1 MRTVPLCPHT
11 SHYVRPAIAGLLAV
25 CLFLLLSAGA
35 RLHAQALAGLAGTV
49 TDASGAVVPGAKV
62 TITNDGTKVATSAT
76 SSSAGTYNVTGLVP
90 GTYTIKIEAKGF
102 QTSSLNSVNVA
113 VGQTATENAVLETG
127 QSSQTVNVTA
137 SAIAL
142 NTVAPSLDTTIQNQV
157 VQALPVEISGRGRQI
172 DSFIFLAPGVTGSS
186 FSHRING
193 GVDFQNEVVFNGL
206 PLVSA
211 ETQGY
216 QTIINPPFDLINQF
230 NVLRSSFSAQYG
242 LAQGVITYQFTSGTN
257 QLHGSAFEIARNNF
271 FDARGAY
278 NPTVPIDKEH
288 NYGFSVGGPVII
300 PKLYNGKNR
309 TFFFATSEWY
319 RFNQTL
325 TTFSTVPTEAE
336 RNGNFSGL
344 GTQIFDPTTGAP
356 FPNNQIPTNRF
367 SPLSASLLKYL
378 PAPTTGGLTNNFA
391 PESGVIPTRQT
402 NWGYTIDHNI
412 NEKQAL
418 HFAEW
423 RDKYSTI
430 ATTNNYFQNGSPL
443 SGALNEPSLGTGF
456 FLTYSNTITPNL
468 VMSAGMSWAGE
479 LNDQYSSQ
487 ENTPFSGVASS
498 VEVPTI
504 YFNGPL
510 SPSAWGTNAG
520 QTYSVNRKLGISI
533 ANNWLYTHGKHTFNF
548 GVELRRAYQD
558 DNECQQCSGSFSFSN
573 FTTADPNNLSSTG
586 NAFASLLLGQADSA
600 IRQQANELRLRNL
613 DVSPYVQD
621 DIKLTSR
628 FTLNVGLRWDIMRP
642 FQELNNQV
650 AFFDP
655 NIPNPGADGLLG
667 AATKLG
673 ICNGCANYTRAWT
686 QWSHFSPRLGFTYE
700 LNNKT
705 VLQSG
710 FSMNYLDGGAF
721 EFGTNKVAVS
731 YGNLLQ
737 GVFQRVSNNSTTPGY
752 GSWDTQVMPFPTPPV
767 FGPNI
772 GNGST
777 IHAFNRN
784 ADTAPYVMTWN
795 AGIQRELPWNLL
807 FTGTYVGN
815 KVNHLPSAL
824 NPFNQ
829 LNPAYLSQYGSLL
842 GQPVTSVPGAP
853 IPYAGFLN
861 DFPGASLQQA
871 LRPYPQYANII
882 NNFDQTGASMYNAL
896 QLTAEKRLTNG
907 LSFLVSYTLSKMM
920 SDTNS
925 GFSTFANNSL
935 DKENQK
941 AEWTVDNNDQTN
953 TLTISGT
960 YELPIGPGKAFLNKK
975 GILSQVLG
983 GWQISPIL
991 TYATGTPLFSG
1002 TGGSVNVPGDPLDN
1016 NCTNCNRANVVA
1028 GVPQM
1033 FNYNNVYKGLPVI
1046 NSAAFSNPGPWALG
1060 DATRVLSGV
1069 RNQFQSNEDLAVSK
1083 SFGTERYKF
1092 ELRMDYFNILN
1103 RVIFSGGSCSLPTLL
1118 TDPNF
1123 GKSINCQGNL
1133 PRQGQAQ
1140 LRFTF

>member
-1 MRTVPLCPHT
+1 MTVPCFRARAYIRSALIGC
-11 SHYVRPAIAGLLAV
+11 LAF
-25 CLFLLLSAGA
+25 CLLLSLSSNS
-35 RLHAQALAGLAGTV
+35 RLYAQALAGLSGTV
-49 TDASGAVVPGAKV
+49 TDPSGAIVPDAKV
-62 TITNDGTKVATSAT
+62 TITNDATKVSTTATT
-76 SSSAGTYNVTGLVP
+76 SSAGTYSVTGLVP
-90 GTYTIKIEAKGF
+90 GVYTVKVEAKGF
-102 QTSSLNSVNVA
+102 QTSSLTDVHVD
-113 VGQTATENAVLETG
+113 VGKITTQNAALQTGEA
-127 QSSQTVNVTA
+127 SQTVTVTE

-142 NTVAPSLDTTIQNQV
+142 NTTAPSLDTTIQNEV
-157 VQALPVEISGRGRQI
+157 VQALPIEIAGRGRQI
-172 DSFIFLAPGVTGSS
+172 DNFIFLAPGVTGST

-206 PLVSA
+206 PLVSS

-257 QLHGSAFEIARNNF
+257 QLHGSAFEIARNDF

-278 NPTVPIDKEH
+278 NPTVPVDKEH
-288 NYGFSVGGPVII
+288 NYGFSVGGPVIL

-319 RFNQTL
+319 RYNQTL
-325 TTFSTVPTEAE
+325 NTFSTVPTLAE
-336 RNGNFSGL
+336 RQGDFSGI
-344 GTQIFDPTTGAP
+344 GTTIYDPTTGQP

-378 PAPTTGGLTNNFA
+378 PAPTTGGFTNNFA
-391 PESGVIPTRQT
+391 PETGIIPNRQT
-402 NWGYTIDHNI
+402 NWGFTIDHNI

-418 HFAEW
+418 HYAEW
-423 RDKYSTI
+423 RDNYSNI
-430 ATTNNYFQNGSPL
+430 AQTNNYFPNGSVL
-443 SGALNEPSLGTGF
+443 AGSKFQPSLGTGF

-468 VMSAGMSWAGE
+468 VMTAGMSWAGE
-479 LNDQYSSQ
+479 INNQFSLQ
-487 ENTPFSGVASS
+487 ENYSFPGVAGS
-498 VEVPTI
+498 VQLPTI

-510 SPSAWGTNAG
+510 SPTTWGTDTG
-520 QTYSVNRKLGISI
+520 WTQSINRKLGVSI
-533 ANNWLYTHGKHTFNF
+533 ANNWLWVHGKHTLNF

-558 DNECQQCSGSFSFSN
+558 DNECQQCAGSFSFSN
-573 FTTADPNNLSSTG
+573 FTTANPNDLSSTG
-586 NAFASLLLGQADSA
+586 NSFASFLLGQADSA

-613 DVSPYVQD
+613 SVSPYLQD

-642 FQELNNQV
+642 FTEVSNQV
-650 AFFDP
+650 VFFDP
-655 NIPNPGADGLLG
+655 NIPNPGAGGRLG

-673 ICNGCANYTRAWT
+673 ICDGCANYERAWT
-686 QWSHFSPRLGFTYE
+686 QWSHFSPRLGFTYQ
-700 LNNKT
+700 LNQKT
-705 VLQSG
+705 VVQSG
-710 FSMNYLDGGAF
+710 FSMNYLNGGAF

-737 GVFQRVSNNSTTPGY
+737 GVFQRVSNNSNIPGY
-752 GSWDTQVMPFPTPPV
+752 GSWDAQVMPFPTPAP
-767 FGPNI
+767 FSPNI
-772 GNGST
+772 GNGAT

-784 ADTAPYVMTWN
+784 ADTAPYITTWN
-795 AGIQRELPWNLL
+795 AGIQRELPWNLF

-829 LNPAYLSQYGSLL
+829 LDPAYLAQYGSLL

-853 IPYAGFLN
+853 IPYPGFLT

-882 NNFDQTGASMYNAL
+882 NNFDQTGAARYNAM
-896 QLTAEKRLTNG
+896 QLTGEKRFTNG
-907 LSFLVSYTLSKMM
+907 LSFLVSYTLSKSM
-920 SDTNS
+920 SNTNS

-935 DKENQK
+935 NKQNQK
-941 AEWTVDNNDQTN
+941 AEWSIDNNDQTN
-953 TLTISGT
+953 NLRISGT
-960 YELPIGPGKAFLNKK
+960 YELPFGPGKPFLNKR
-975 GILSQVLG
+975 GVVGQIVG

-991 TYATGTPLFSG
+991 TYATGTPLFQG
-1002 TGGSVNVPGDPLDN
+1002 TGGSVNVPGDPLANKCSD
-1016 NCTNCNRANVVA
+1016 CNRANVIA

-1033 FNYNNVYKGLPVI
+1033 FDYNNVYKGQSVLNP
-1046 NSAAFSNPGPWALG
+1046 AAFSNPGLWALG
-1060 DATRVLSGV
+1060 NAPRVLSGV
-1069 RNQFQSNEDLAVSK
+1069 RNPFQSSEDIAVSK

-1092 ELRMDYFNILN
+1092 ELRMDYFNVLN
-1103 RVIFSGGSCSLPTLL
+1103 RVIFGSPVALL
-1118 TDPNF
+1118 TDPDF
-1123 GKSINCQGNL
+1123 GKVINNQANTQ
-1133 PRQGQAQ
+1133 RQGQAQ